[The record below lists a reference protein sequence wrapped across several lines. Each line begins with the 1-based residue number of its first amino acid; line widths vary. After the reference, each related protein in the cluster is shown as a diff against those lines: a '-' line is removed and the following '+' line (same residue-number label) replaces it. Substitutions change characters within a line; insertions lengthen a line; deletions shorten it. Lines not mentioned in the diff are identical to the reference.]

1 MTLLERIKE
10 LCKKHSIS
18 VKMLEETL
26 NFPSNTIYQWK
37 QRTPGI
43 DKLQKVSD
51 YFNVSV
57 DYLLGRT
64 EVLRIPKD
72 NPALDIIA
80 AYLTPDT
87 AEQEIEELIAFIE
100 AKRKENIKIPTINLV
115 NIAAKK
121 DKEVAQF
128 VEENPDFRYD
138 VDQIIDEEE
147 AVRSVKKF
155 IRIYKQNKL

>member
-1 MTLLERIKE
+1 
-10 LCKKHSIS
+10 
-18 VKMLEETL
+18 MLEETL

-43 DKLQKVSD
+43 DKLQKVAD

-57 DYLLGRT
+57 NYLLGRT
-64 EVLRIPKD
+64 DVLRIPKD

-100 AKRKENIKIPTINLV
+100 AKRKE
-115 NIAAKK
+115 KK
-121 DKEVAQF
+121 T
-128 VEENPDFRYD
+128 
-138 VDQIIDEEE
+138 
-147 AVRSVKKF
+147 
-155 IRIYKQNKL
+155 